1 MSPSW
6 HLHRQPHWQ
15 VQQLKISLS
24 NNGCLARLTSW
35 LSELRLRRAGSG
47 ESRTRV
53 VERSKGAASGRPAP
67 ISRASAMSVIAPLAE
82 SASQIASHTAFK
94 VSSRVRG
101 SKVLL
106 PLGVSRAK
114 PNLIQL
120 EQLNWDR
127 LLLAAACRSAVHTG
141 QHSTPASR
149 PLGPVHVLFMARWR
163 PPQPLPSLSR
173 AGIRGRPPGPQPRGP
188 SSHPDSDQPQ

>member
-1 MSPSW
+1 MDPSW

-24 NNGCLARLTSW
+24 HNGCLARLTAAHYSILK
-35 LSELRLRRAGSG
+35 LSFLANFEASSGAQAPRPRRQ
-47 ESRTRV
+47 RRVPHV

-67 ISRASAMSVIAPLAE
+67 ISRASEMSVIAPLAE

-141 QHSTPASR
+141 TPASR

-173 AGIRGRPPGPQPRGP
+173 AGIRGRPPGPQ
-188 SSHPDSDQPQ
+188 S